1 MFLSSR
7 RKVIGQER
15 EQATRIYDAAYD
27 EINLPAEL
35 AAGAMW
41 SLRVRVQNQSSWI
54 WRRHGPESKNVD
66 LTVWI
71 DGQIAV
77 TQSLPVEEV
86 HPGERVD
93 FRVPFQIPGTVGPH
107 EIVIDMIEQNVALF
121 KDKGSAPLNVR
132 INVFAAPVTQG
143 AALQEKANRLCP
155 WNYQPSAGIQAG
167 ADGAH
172 YPLFIARSKGAHFWD
187 TEDRQYIDYVM
198 GWGCALLGYA
208 EPRVQEAVRRAL
220 ESGAVV
226 PLPHALEVEV
236 AEMLTEDIPCA
247 ERVVFGKNGSDAC
260 TVAARLARAYTGRNV
275 ILYSGYHG
283 WQDWWVEQVGFENC
297 GVPDRATPMIHR
309 FKFNNQADF
318 QQLFELYKH
327 DLAAIMLE
335 PSGPAEGPQGSPQ
348 DADPAFLL
356 LLADSAKRAG
366 ALLIY
371 DEIMTGFRYPGGSVQ
386 KATGVIPDLTCLG
399 KALGG
404 GMPLSALAGRAA
416 IMESAMHRTHYG
428 PTFKGEIYSLA
439 AAKVALGIY
448 RSEPVAEHVL
458 AHGNKLREGVNR
470 LSSELGVNA
479 QCVGPAFRAT
489 VVFSD
494 NDVSLV
500 RLKRTLYF
508 QELLK
513 RGIMTYN
520 GFMLPS
526 YAHDDQML
534 NQLLECAGSAF
545 ECVARAERNG
555 TLDRAIEIPLL

>member
-1 MFLSSR
+1 MLIPRR
-7 RKVIGQER
+7 RKVIAQETNPP
-15 EQATRIYDAAYD
+15 AHIYAAGYSD
-27 EINLPAEL
+27 VNLPAEL

-41 SLRVRVQNQSSWI
+41 SLRVSVENKSDWV
-54 WRRHGPESKNVD
+54 WRRQDAEGKNVD

-77 TQSLPVEEV
+77 THALPVSEV
-86 HPGERVD
+86 RPGQHVH
-93 FRVPFQIPGTVGPH
+93 FRLPLQIPHSAGSH
-107 EIVIDMIEQNVALF
+107 EIVIDMIEQNVARF
-121 KDKGSAPLNVR
+121 QDRGSAPCKLV
-132 INVFAAPVTQG
+132 IGVFEAPVTVG

-155 WNYQPSAGIQAG
+155 WNYQPSAGIQTG
-167 ADGAH
+167 ANGAC
-172 YPLFIARSKGAHFWD
+172 YPLFVARSKGCHFWD
-187 TEDRQYIDYVM
+187 TEGRSYIDYVM

-283 WQDWWVEQVGFENC
+283 WQDWWVEQVGFGNC
-297 GVPDRATPMIHR
+297 GVPDRVTPLIHR

-318 QQLFELYKH
+318 QRLFDLYKH
-327 DLAAIMLE
+327 DLAAVMLE

-348 DADPAFLL
+348 DADPAFLRF
-356 LLADSAKRAG
+356 LADSARKAG
-366 ALLIY
+366 ALLVY

-404 GMPLSALAGRAA
+404 GMPLSALVGRAG

-448 RSEPVAEHVL
+448 RTEPVAEHVF
-458 AHGNKLREGVNR
+458 AHGNKLREGINR
-470 LSSELGVNA
+470 LSAELGVNA

-489 VVFSD
+489 IVFSD
-494 NDVSLV
+494 DDVSLV

-526 YAHDDQML
+526 YAHDDQVL
-534 NQLLECAGSAF
+534 NQLLEFAGQAF
-545 ECVARAERNG
+545 ECVAQAERSG
-555 TLDRAIEIPLL
+555 TLERVIEIPLL